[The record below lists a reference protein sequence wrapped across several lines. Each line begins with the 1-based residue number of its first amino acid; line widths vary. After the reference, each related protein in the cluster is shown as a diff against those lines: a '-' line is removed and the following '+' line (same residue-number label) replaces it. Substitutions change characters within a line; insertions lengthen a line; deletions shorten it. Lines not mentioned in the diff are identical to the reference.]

1 MGNICECL
9 KDNNLYVVNE
19 FKLDENSFLDR
30 RKKLNKSIEKY
41 KGNIK
46 EITKETSKEN
56 SAILKNNKMNNVSN
70 FKNKNEHLFTINDSI
85 SIIEANQNEELSFMN
100 NEEINK
106 IFQVNETNNNFEN
119 YQSKK
124 LNLNKSKIKGNFDE
138 NENDFSNFNQSH
150 LK

>member
-1 MGNICECL
+1 
-9 KDNNLYVVNE
+9 
-19 FKLDENSFLDR
+19 
-30 RKKLNKSIEKY
+30 
-41 KGNIK
+41 
-46 EITKETSKEN
+46 
-56 SAILKNNKMNNVSN
+56 MNNVSN

-124 LNLNKSKIKGNFDE
+124 LNLNKRKIKGNFDE
-138 NENDFSNFNQSH
+138 NENDFSDFNQSH

>member
-85 SIIEANQNEELSFMN
+85 SIIKANQNNELIFMN

-124 LNLNKSKIKGNFDE
+124 LNLNKRKIKGNFDE